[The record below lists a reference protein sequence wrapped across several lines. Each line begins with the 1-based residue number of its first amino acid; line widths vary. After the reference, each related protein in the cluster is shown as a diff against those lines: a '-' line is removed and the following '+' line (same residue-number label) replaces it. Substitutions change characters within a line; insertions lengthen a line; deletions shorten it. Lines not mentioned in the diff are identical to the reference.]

1 MLRWKAST
9 TYSGQAD
16 VMFAGAAIKG
26 LGKVGNF
33 GPSALFAGAVF
44 DMDRFVVVTNF
55 SLRGLVEM
63 CFPIAPP
70 IQRSIRRRACAR
82 HWHFSR
88 TMFFQNKRDDSQPV
102 DPGEPIARRRHNPRG
117 CGCSAAYR
125 VTSAPR

>member
-63 CFPIAPP
+63 CFPIAR
-70 IQRSIRRRACAR
+70 QFKGRSDAAR
-82 HWHFSR
+82 
-88 TMFFQNKRDDSQPV
+88 V
-102 DPGEPIARRRHNPRG
+102 RG
-117 CGCSAAYR
+117 IG
-125 VTSAPR
+125 TSAERCFSKTKETIPNLSTQANLSPDADIIHEVAVAVQHIE